1 MRLEDIDANR
11 MGRMI
16 AGSLADDIPRMLCA
30 VSFSFSPYVPP
41 THGNV
46 HIRAHFFS
54 PPTKDDLEAL
64 SMMETY
70 LYADTTDDTGLGST
84 FDFETEVQLAPV
96 GTKIYPREHIAWV
109 DPMEAHREA

>member
-1 MRLEDIDANR
+1 MRMEHIDADFIR
-11 MGRMI
+11 RRI
-16 AGSLADDIPRMLCA
+16 AWTFAKDAPRMLRA

-46 HIRAHFFS
+46 RIRAHFFS
-54 PPTKDDLEAL
+54 PPTEDDLEAL

-70 LYADTTDDTGLGST
+70 LYADTTE

-109 DPMEAHREA
+109 DPMEVHREA